1 MLKSWGVSNYTG
13 AYRSYL
19 VGLILVFFTF
29 FCLNA
34 KESNKEK
41 IKAL

>member
-1 MLKSWGVSNYTG
+1 MPINMLDFVELN
-13 AYRSYL
+13 
-19 VGLILVFFTF
+19 LVFLTF